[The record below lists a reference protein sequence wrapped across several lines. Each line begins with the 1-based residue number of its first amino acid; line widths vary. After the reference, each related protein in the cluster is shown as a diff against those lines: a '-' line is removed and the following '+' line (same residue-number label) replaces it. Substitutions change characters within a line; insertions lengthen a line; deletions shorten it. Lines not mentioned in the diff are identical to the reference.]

1 MSEVGHSHH
10 HTIDMLS
17 VEMMVERDNMVGV
30 SQSKHQLRMQVFF
43 DI

>member
-10 HTIDMLS
+10 HMIDTS